1 MFKWPNYILV
11 RCPYDMTVRSV
22 LSQFEKDPLHFVV
35 KKLSQQ
41 ASFAFPDGPGTRSS
55 LLSMIVRLQNSRF
68 FFLKI
73 SEEIG
78 KACRKSLT
86 RAKRASLPRSR
97 SLFSAS
103 FQTFCLTT
111 RAYLN
116 TQKYRLFCSLH
127 DCELMRVNLLAKTKA
142 YIGKL
147 RLSRWKTIEIMK
159 IIRFQSLKV
168 TSTQGIPVSNN
179 KAMGG
184 AGCQN
189 REVKKA
195 TTESKPKV
203 VKLVKMSI
211 FHSLKA

>member
-1 MFKWPNYILV
+1 MFKWRNYILV
-11 RCPYDMTVRSV
+11 RCPCDMTVRSV
-22 LSQFEKDPLHFVV
+22 LSQFEKNPLHFVV

-41 ASFAFPDGPGTRSS
+41 ASFAFPDGLGTRSS
-55 LLSMIVRLQNSRF
+55 LLSM
-68 FFLKI
+68 KI
-73 SEEIG
+73 GKEIG

-127 DCELMRVNLLAKTKA
+127 DYELMRVNLLAKTKA

-168 TSTQGIPVSNN
+168 TSTQGISVSNN
-179 KAMGG
+179 KAGRS
-184 AGCQN
+184 C
-189 REVKKA
+189 
-195 TTESKPKV
+195 
-203 VKLVKMSI
+203 L
-211 FHSLKA
+211 